1 MWVGNPITHLFLKS
15 HSVGCCFPGRLVRGP
30 AWGQPILP
38 CLTVR
43 AWRPPPLPDKGFG
56 FRARSVSS
64 PLSAA
69 LGSGPFLCL
78 PSGSVSS
85 RDPLF
90 DLEVLLCRVQAC
102 LLTPAI
108 QGRLPTFQ
116 AWLRKLLV
124 GGCPPARGY
133 IPVWSHGP
141 CPLAGIAGVFSGGLD
156 PWKAQK
162 CELVKGK
169 TGLIGLYLVGSG
181 IFTQFDPA
189 FSALGAGPLPA
200 LALWWASLAQ
210 GAQTLP
216 LMPES
221 DVSGSLDCWLCV
233 TR

>member
-1 MWVGNPITHLFLKS
+1 MGWESYLPPTLKS
-15 HSVGCCFPGRLVRGP
+15 ILWDVVSPGRLVRGP
-30 AWGQPILP
+30 AWGPPILP

-43 AWRPPPLPDKGFG
+43 VWRLQPLPDKGFG
-56 FRARSVSS
+56 FRARSVLF

-116 AWLRKLLV
+116 AWLRKLLI

-141 CPLAGIAGVFSGGLD
+141 CPLAGIAGVFSGCLD
-156 PWKAQK
+156 P
-162 CELVKGK
+162 
-169 TGLIGLYLVGSG
+169 
-181 IFTQFDPA
+181 
-189 FSALGAGPLPA
+189 
-200 LALWWASLAQ
+200 
-210 GAQTLP
+210 
-216 LMPES
+216 
-221 DVSGSLDCWLCV
+221 
-233 TR
+233 